1 MHLSAANLFDSMTM
15 NGDYL
20 EAVYRP
26 YGTVQHGWTT
36 TQSVF
41 WNTTGNSYQSGQS
54 AVVKSRQFGNGYV
67 IGTRGPANA
76 VEYLISASD
85 PSAPQDF
92 VEGIGTAAD
101 LMPQSLYLDQ
111 KAKRL
116 AGGGNPNPNPVNLLT
131 NPGFEQGNLN
141 GWTGWDNGVLAQK
154 VDTDFPHQGTYK
166 LTHWASAAYQQ
177 LTYQQVSV
185 PNGTYSASVWVRSG
199 GGQNVLR
206 LFARNYGFA
215 ELTAEI
221 GSNPITGYT
230 KYTIDNIMVNNGQVE
245 IGIWND
251 ANANNWAAFDS
262 FELVKK

>member
-1 MHLSAANLFDSMTM
+1 MANLFDSMTM

-26 YGTVQHGWTT
+26 YGTIQHGWTT

-41 WNTTGNSYQSGQS
+41 WNTTGNSYLSGQS
-54 AVVKSRQFGNGYV
+54 VIVKSKQFGNGYV
-67 IGTRGPANA
+67 IGTRGAANA
-76 VEYLISASD
+76 VEYLVPAND
-85 PSAPQDF
+85 ASAPQDF
-92 VEGIGTAAD
+92 VEGIGTSAD
-101 LMPQSLYLDQ
+101 LVPQSLYLDQ

-116 AGGGNPNPNPVNLLT
+116 SNEGPTTPSPVNLLT
-131 NPGFEQGNLN
+131 NPGFEEGNLN
-141 GWTGWDNGVLAQK
+141 GWMGWNNGTLAQK
-154 VDTDFPHQGTYK
+154 VDTDNPQEGTYK
-166 LTHWASAAYQQ
+166 LTHWASVAYQQ

-199 GGQNVLR
+199 GGQKALR
-206 LFARNYGFA
+206 LFARNYGAA

-221 GSNPITGYT
+221 GSSPVTSYT
-230 KYTIDNIMVNNGQVE
+230 KYTIDNITVTNGQVE

-251 ANANNWAAFDS
+251 ANANNWAAFDN